1 MWSKEPAQRAAIAL
15 AFGMTAALSRCVL
28 TTVESRLQMAAFIYA
43 VAVNEWL
50 AGPARGRNPSIA
62 WALIN
67 AFAAIAAILAVRWN
81 LEGLCPGVTRARCSP
96 I

>member
-1 MWSKEPAQRAAIAL
+1 MWSKEPARRAALAL
-15 AFGMTAALSRCVL
+15 VFGMAAALSRCTL
-28 TTVESRLQMAAFIYA
+28 TSVESRVQMAAFICV

-50 AGPARGRNPSIA
+50 ARPARGRTPSIP

-81 LEGLCPGVTRARCSP
+81 LEGLCPGVIRERCFP
-96 I
+96 F